1 MKNAIVSLIF
11 VITTI
16 VSLAQAQVNKESS
29 VHLTFKG
36 VPIDGT
42 LREYTLKMEKNG
54 FTQMGTEDGV
64 SILKGDFAAY
74 KNCVIGVATL
84 KQKDLVNKITVIFPE
99 KDTWSG
105 LSSNYFSLQEML
117 TEKYGKPADK
127 EERFDGSESGD
138 DNSKMY
144 RVKFDNCKY
153 YTIYKTEVGTIELSI
168 EHDGVT
174 SCYVQLSYFDK
185 INGETVRKGALGDL

>member
-16 VSLAQAQVNKESS
+16 VSLAQAQVNSESS

-42 LREYTLKMEKNG
+42 LREYTSKMEKNG

-64 SILKGDFAAY
+64 SILKGDFASY

-84 KQKDLVNKITVIFPE
+84 KQKDLVSKITVIFPE
-99 KDTWSG
+99 QDTWSG

-117 TEKYGKPADK
+117 TEKYGKPSDT
-127 EERFDGSESGD
+127 EERFDGYEPRD
-138 DNSKMY
+138 DNSKMLD
-144 RVKFDNCKY
+144 VKMDRCKY
-153 YTIYKTEVGTIELSI
+153 YTTYETGKGTIQLSI

-174 SCYVQLSYFDK
+174 SCYVLLAYYDK
-185 INGETVRKGALGDL
+185 INSEIIKKNALGDL